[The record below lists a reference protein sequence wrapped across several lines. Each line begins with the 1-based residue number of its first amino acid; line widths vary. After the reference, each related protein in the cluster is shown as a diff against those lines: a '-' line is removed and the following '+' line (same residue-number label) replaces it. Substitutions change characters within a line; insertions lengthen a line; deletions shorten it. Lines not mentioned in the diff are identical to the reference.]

1 MPDQPAAPSTSI
13 DGLTVRINWVA
24 PNARGYKITRYI
36 IKIRQSDN
44 LSFSEEPVS
53 CDGSDTNI
61 MAGLTCNVPISTLKT
76 TPYSI
81 SWGLSIYATVTAVN
95 VYGLSV
101 ESLEGNG
108 AIILTIPDAP
118 INLVNVASI
127 TRGTKIGLSW

>member
-1 MPDQPAAPSTSI
+1 VPDQPAAPSTVI

-24 PNARGYKITRYI
+24 PNARGYQITRYI

-44 LSFSEEPVS
+44 LSFKEEPIS
-53 CDGSDTNI
+53 CDGSDTTV
-61 MAGLTCNVPISTLKT
+61 MAGLSCKVPISTLKT
-76 TPYSI
+76 PPYSI

-118 INLVNVASI
+118 INLVNVPSI
-127 TRGTKIGLSW
+127 TRATKIGLSW